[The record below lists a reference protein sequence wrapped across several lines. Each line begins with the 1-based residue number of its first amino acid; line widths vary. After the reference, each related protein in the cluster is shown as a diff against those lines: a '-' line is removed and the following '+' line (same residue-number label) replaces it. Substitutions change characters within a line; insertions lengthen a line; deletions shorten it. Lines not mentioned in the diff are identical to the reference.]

1 MLQPNCAPHVPG
13 ATTSPLGARVPSY
26 LPPRVAEP
34 SRPERWYTDGDA
46 MQERLRPKPFTFMPF
61 IFGERSCIGQRFA
74 VLEMQASLAILLR
87 RFTLRRKPDAPEPKR
102 KLTVTM
108 RPSPNL
114 LMTVHMA

>member
-1 MLQPNCAPHVPG
+1 
-13 ATTSPLGARVPSY
+13 
-26 LPPRVAEP
+26 
-34 SRPERWYTDGDA
+34 
-46 MQERLRPKPFTFMPF
+46 MQQRLRPKPFTFMPF

-87 RFTLRRKPDAPEPKR
+87 RFSLRRQEGAAEPKR

-114 LMTVHMA
+114 LMTVHRAP